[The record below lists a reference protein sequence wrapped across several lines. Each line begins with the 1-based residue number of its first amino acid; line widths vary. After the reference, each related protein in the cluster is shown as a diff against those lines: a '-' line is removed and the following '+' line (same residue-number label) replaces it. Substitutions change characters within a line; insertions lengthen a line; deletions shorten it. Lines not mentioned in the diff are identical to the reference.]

1 MKALFFILLVAVAAR
16 AQNLPPRFTIPAPE
30 PLIKKGV
37 EPRKFIESVGR
48 RSFIL
53 GREDG
58 TFEAWINPV
67 KIVRDF
73 RLSVFFDGAL
83 DPAPLADLAERVH
96 AGPGRVTIIHSTAAF
111 TIRQTWIA
119 PLDRPAAI
127 VLLDID
133 TDRPMKLRASFT
145 PELKPM
151 WPASFGGQS
160 SAWMDSERIFVLTE
174 GLRRHAAVIGSPAFA
189 RASEQ
194 VGHQMPDR
202 TVLAEIDVT
211 PELARTHVIP
221 IVLTGSAHGA
231 DDARKIYRETLG
243 DLQSIIAES
252 DKYYRDFD
260 ARTAHIETPVP
271 QVNDAFEWAKF
282 AIEKGWACNEGVGC
296 GLVAGYGPSGGSERP
311 GFAWYF
317 GGDALMNS
325 WSIVDYGDFD
335 RARGVLEFMRDH
347 QRADG
352 KMMHELT
359 QSGALL
365 DWSQYPYGYYH
376 ADTTPHYLLAA
387 ARYVTRSG
395 DLDFARRSWAS
406 FEKAY
411 QYCVSSL
418 DPDGLMSN
426 RKAGAGAV
434 ETGALSGRV
443 AKDVYLQGV
452 WIGALEGFAR
462 LARVTGHDAQ
472 ARDAEGRLETA
483 RNSLNTWFAPDKPWL
498 IFGRL
503 TDGSTYSAQSSW
515 QAIALLL
522 GGLDAVKASRAA
534 EALSRPELSTP
545 WGTRLFATD
554 SPYYDPLSYNDG
566 SVWPFV
572 TQFVMMAEFRHHLGR
587 AGLQHL
593 FGAASMTGLS
603 GAGFLTEYLSGER
616 AQALPRAVPH
626 QLFSSAAAVHP
637 LISGL
642 LGLEG
647 DALAHTL
654 LVAPHIPLEWK
665 QVRFTNYRVG
675 QSTISGE
682 ITNETASTRV
692 HLEIAGPPLDV
703 TVAPAFPA
711 DTKLLGLRGNG
722 LKPQAQ
728 TSGADLHLP
737 VLVEQTHS
745 VDVTYDIQPGA
756 AAPLNLVAPEP
767 GDHAPS
773 GNAIAR
779 SVR

>member
-1 MKALFFILLVAVAAR
+1 MKAAFIIVLAAVSAR
-16 AQNLPPRFTIPAPE
+16 AQDLPPRFALPAPE
-30 PLIKKGV
+30 PVINKGI

-73 RLSVFFDGAL
+73 RFSVFFDGAL
-83 DPAPLADLAERVH
+83 DPTPLADLAERMH
-96 AGPGRVTIIHSTAAF
+96 AAPGRVTIIHSTAAF

-119 PLDRPAAI
+119 PLDRPAAV

-160 SAWMDSERIFVLTE
+160 SAWVEAERSFVLTE

-211 PELARTHVIP
+211 PELARTHIIP
-221 IVLTGSAHGA
+221 IVITGSARGA
-231 DDARKIYRETLG
+231 DDARKIYRKTLG
-243 DLQSIIAES
+243 DLQSIISES
-252 DKYYRDFD
+252 DQYYRDFD
-260 ARTAHIETPVP
+260 ARTSHIETPAP
-271 QVNDAFEWAKF
+271 QLNDAFEWAKF
-282 AIEKGWACNEGVGC
+282 AVEKGWACNEGAGC
-296 GLVAGYGPSGGSERP
+296 GLVAGYGLSGASERP

-359 QSGALL
+359 QSAALL

-387 ARYVTRSG
+387 ARYVIRSG
-395 DLDFARRSWAS
+395 DLDFARRSWTS
-406 FEKAY
+406 FDKAY
-411 QYCVSSL
+411 QYCVSAL

-426 RKAGAGAV
+426 TKAGAGAV
-434 ETGALSGRV
+434 ETGALIGRV

-452 WIGALEGFAR
+452 WLGALEGFAR

-472 ARDAEGRLETA
+472 ARDAETRLQTA
-483 RNSLNTWFAPDKPWL
+483 RNSLNGWFAPDKPWL

-503 TDGSTYSAQSSW
+503 SDGSTYSAQSSW
-515 QAIALLL
+515 QAIALSL
-522 GGLDAVKASRAA
+522 GGLDPAKAFRAA

-593 FGAASMTGLS
+593 FGVASMTGLS

-647 DALAHTL
+647 DAFAQTL
-654 LVAPHIPLEWK
+654 LVSPHIPLEWK
-665 QVRFTNYRVG
+665 QVRFTNYKVG
-675 QSTISGE
+675 QSTVSGE
-682 ITNETASTRV
+682 ITNEPASTRV
-692 HLEIAGPPLDV
+692 HLEISGPPLDV

-711 DTKLLGLRGNG
+711 GTKLLGLRGNG
-722 LKPQAQ
+722 LKPQSQ
-728 TSGADLHLP
+728 TSGADVHLP
-737 VLVEQTHS
+737 VLVEKAQV
-745 VDVTYDIQPGA
+745 VDVTYDIQAGG
-756 AAPLNLVAPEP
+756 AAPLNLAPPEP
-767 GDHAPS
+767 GDHAP
-773 GNAIAR
+773 AAK
-779 SVR
+779 

>member
-1 MKALFFILLVAVAAR
+1 MKPVPLIVLVSVAAL
-16 AQNLPPRFTIPAPE
+16 AQDLPPRFTIPAPE
-30 PLIKKGV
+30 PVIKKGV

-67 KIVRDF
+67 KVVRNF
-73 RLSVFFDGAL
+73 RFSVFFDGAL
-83 DPAPLADLAERVH
+83 EPTPLADFAERVH

-119 PLDRPAAI
+119 PLDRPSLA

-133 TDRPMKLRASFT
+133 TDRPMRIRASFT

-151 WPASFGGQS
+151 WPASLGGQM
-160 SAWMDSERIFVLTE
+160 SAWLEADRTFVLTD
-174 GLRRHAAVIGSPAFA
+174 GLRRHAAVVGSPAFA

-194 VGHQMPDR
+194 VGHQMPDG
-202 TVLAEIDVT
+202 TALAEIDVT
-211 PELARTHVIP
+211 PEQARRHLIP
-221 IVLTGSAHGA
+221 IVIAGSAQGA
-231 DDARKIYRETLG
+231 GEARKIYRETLA
-243 DLQSIIAES
+243 DLPSILAES
-252 DKYYRDFD
+252 DDYYRAFE
-260 ARTAHIETPVP
+260 ARTTHIETPAP
-271 QVNDAFEWAKF
+271 QLNEAFEWAKF

-296 GLVAGYGPSGGSERP
+296 GLVAGYGPSGASERP

-347 QRADG
+347 QRRDG

-365 DWSQYPYGYYH
+365 DWTQYPYGYYH

-387 ARYVTRSG
+387 ARYVVRSG
-395 DLDFARRSWAS
+395 DVDFARRSWAS
-406 FEKAY
+406 LEKAY
-411 QYCVSSL
+411 QYCVGAL
-418 DPDGLMSN
+418 DRDGLMSN
-426 RKAGAGAV
+426 QKAGAGAV

-452 WIGALEGFAR
+452 WMGALEGFAR
-462 LARVTGHDAQ
+462 LARATGREAQ
-472 ARDAEGRLETA
+472 AREAEGRLQTA
-483 RNSLNTWFAPDKPWL
+483 RNALNAWFAPDKPWL

-515 QAIALLL
+515 QAIALSL
-522 GGLDAVKASRAA
+522 GGLDPAKSARAA

-554 SPYYDPLSYNDG
+554 SPNYDPLSYNDG

-572 TQFVMMAEFRHHLGR
+572 TQFVMMAEFRYHLGR

-593 FGAASMTGLS
+593 FGVASMTGLS

-637 LISGL
+637 VISGL

-647 DALAHTL
+647 DALTRRL
-654 LVAPHIPLEWK
+654 VVAPHLPLAWK
-665 QVRFTNYRVG
+665 QARFTNYRVG
-675 QSTISGE
+675 PSTVSGE
-682 ITNETASTRV
+682 IVNEPASTRV
-692 HLEIAGPPLDV
+692 HIEIAGPPLDV
-703 TVAPAFPA
+703 TISPAFPA

-728 TSGADLHLP
+728 ASGADLHLP
-737 VLVEQTHS
+737 VLVEQAQS
-745 VDVTYDIQPGA
+745 VDVSYDIQPAA
-756 AAPLNLVAPEP
+756 AAPLSLTAPEP
-767 GDHAPS
+767 GDRAPEK
-773 GNAIAR
+773 
-779 SVR
+779 

>member
-1 MKALFFILLVAVAAR
+1 
-16 AQNLPPRFTIPAPE
+16 
-30 PLIKKGV
+30 
-37 EPRKFIESVGR
+37 
-48 RSFIL
+48 
-53 GREDG
+53 
-58 TFEAWINPV
+58 
-67 KIVRDF
+67 
-73 RLSVFFDGAL
+73 
-83 DPAPLADLAERVH
+83 
-96 AGPGRVTIIHSTAAF
+96 
-111 TIRQTWIA
+111 
-119 PLDRPAAI
+119 

-151 WPASFGGQS
+151 WPASFGGQNS
-160 SAWMDSERIFVLTE
+160 TWMDAERAFVLTE

-202 TVLAEIDVT
+202 TVLAEIDIT
-211 PELARTHVIP
+211 PELARAHFIP
-221 IVLTGSAHGA
+221 IVITGSAHGA

-243 DLQSIIAES
+243 DLQSIISES

-260 ARTAHIETPVP
+260 ARTARIETPVP
-271 QVNDAFEWAKF
+271 QLNDAFEWAKF

-296 GLVAGYGPSGGSERP
+296 GLVAGYGPSGASERP

-395 DLDFARRSWAS
+395 DLDFARRSWTS

-411 QYCVSSL
+411 QYCVSAL
-418 DPDGLMSN
+418 DPDGLLSN
-426 RKAGAGAV
+426 KKAGAGAV

-443 AKDVYLQGV
+443 ANDVYLQGV
-452 WIGALEGFAR
+452 WIGALEGFSR
-462 LARVTGHDAQ
+462 LARATGHDAQ
-472 ARDAEGRLETA
+472 ARDAETRFEAA
-483 RNSLNTWFAPDKPWL
+483 RKSLNGWFAPDKPWL

-503 TDGSTYSAQSSW
+503 RDGSTYSAQSSW
-515 QAIALLL
+515 QAIALSL
-522 GGLDAVKASRAA
+522 GGLDAAKAFRVA

-593 FGAASMTGLS
+593 FGVASMTGLS

-647 DALAHTL
+647 DAIAQTL
-654 LVAPHIPLEWK
+654 LVSPHIPLEWK
-665 QVRFTNYRVG
+665 QVRFTNFRVG

-682 ITNETASTRV
+682 ITNDSASTRI

-703 TVAPAFPA
+703 TIAPAFPA
-711 DTKLLGLRGNG
+711 DTKLLGLRGNN
-722 LKPQAQ
+722 LKPQPQ
-728 TSGADLHLP
+728 ISGADVHLP
-737 VLVEQTHS
+737 ILVEKAQT

-756 AAPLNLVAPEP
+756 TAPLNLAPPEP
-767 GDHAPS
+767 GDHAPA
-773 GNAIAR
+773 GNVIAPIMR
-779 SVR
+779 

>member
-1 MKALFFILLVAVAAR
+1 VKAVLSILIAAVASR
-16 AQNLPPRFTIPAPE
+16 AQDLPPRFVLPAPE

-67 KIVRDF
+67 KILRDF
-73 RLSVFFDGAL
+73 RLSIFFDGAL
-83 DPAPLADLAERVH
+83 DPTPLADVAERVH
-96 AGPGRVTIIHSTAAF
+96 AAPGRVTIIHSTAAF

-151 WPASFGGQS
+151 WPASFGGQNS
-160 SAWMDSERIFVLTE
+160 TWMDAERAFVLTE

-202 TVLAEIDVT
+202 TVLAEIDIT
-211 PELARTHVIP
+211 PELARAHFIP
-221 IVLTGSAHGA
+221 IVITGSAHGA

-243 DLQSIIAES
+243 DLQSIISES

-260 ARTAHIETPVP
+260 ARTARIETPVP
-271 QVNDAFEWAKF
+271 QLNDAFEWAKF

-296 GLVAGYGPSGGSERP
+296 GLVAGYGPSGASERP

-395 DLDFARRSWAS
+395 DLDFARRSWTS

-411 QYCVSSL
+411 QYCVSAL
-418 DPDGLMSN
+418 DPDGLLSN
-426 RKAGAGAV
+426 KKAGAGAV

-443 AKDVYLQGV
+443 ANDVYLQGV
-452 WIGALEGFAR
+452 WIGALEGFSR
-462 LARVTGHDAQ
+462 LARATGHDAQ
-472 ARDAEGRLETA
+472 ARDAETRFEAA
-483 RNSLNTWFAPDKPWL
+483 RKSLNGWFAPDKPWL

-503 TDGSTYSAQSSW
+503 RDGSTYSAQSSW
-515 QAIALLL
+515 QAIALSL
-522 GGLDAVKASRAA
+522 GGLDAAKAFRVA

-593 FGAASMTGLS
+593 FGVASMTGLS

-647 DALAHTL
+647 DAIAQTL
-654 LVAPHIPLEWK
+654 LVSPHIPLEWK
-665 QVRFTNYRVG
+665 QVRFTNFRVG

-682 ITNETASTRV
+682 ITNDSASTRI

-703 TVAPAFPA
+703 TIAPAFPA
-711 DTKLLGLRGNG
+711 DTKLLGLRGNN
-722 LKPQAQ
+722 LKPQPQ
-728 TSGADLHLP
+728 ISGADVHLP
-737 VLVEQTHS
+737 ILVEKAQT

-756 AAPLNLVAPEP
+756 TAPLNLAPPEP
-767 GDHAPS
+767 GDHAPA
-773 GNAIAR
+773 GNVIAPIMR
-779 SVR
+779 